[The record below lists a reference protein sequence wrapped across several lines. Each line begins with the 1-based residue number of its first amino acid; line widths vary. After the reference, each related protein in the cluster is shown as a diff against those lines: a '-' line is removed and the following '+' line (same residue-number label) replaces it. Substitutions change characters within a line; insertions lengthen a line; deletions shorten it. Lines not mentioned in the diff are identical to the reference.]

1 MSILK
6 TRVAK
11 LEQALEAQQPPRL
24 IIVQQIFNETLEEV
38 CALKGIDPDNL
49 PPNTRVL
56 VIHHE
61 IV

>member
-1 MSILK
+1 MSLLE

-24 IIVQQIFNETLEEV
+24 IVVTKWSDEPERE
-38 CALKGIDPDNL
+38 AYAREGIDPDNL